1 MAPLPPFIATMGECY
16 VCLLEKPLFKYYQC
30 DHEICET
37 CHDEWVGGCPM
48 CREPPLVVRNI
59 SELAL
64 KHGVQSHEKFM
75 FFILLWSVTE
85 KPNEVLAL
93 VYTKH
98 QDSVEDFVMI
108 LYGDGR
114 YVTPQDEE
122 DQKSLTSFFNNSL
135 SQGKWSDKIEPH
147 ELFYDD
153 DTDIP
158 LEIDE
163 IVANYES

>member
-1 MAPLPPFIATMGECY
+1 
-16 VCLLEKPLFKYYQC
+16 
-30 DHEICET
+30 
-37 CHDEWVGGCPM
+37 
-48 CREPPLVVRNI
+48 
-59 SELAL
+59 
-64 KHGVQSHEKFM
+64 M